1 MQNEKLD
8 VWKAQISAFHFPRW
22 EELPEVDLY
31 MDQVVGYLNQKLSV
45 FCGADETETGQYIT
59 PTMINNYVKQKI
71 IAAPVKKRYDRTCL
85 SALIVL
91 FCAKQVL
98 SIGMTG
104 TLIACCRWREDPV
117 CAYNR
122 FCQIFEDVIH
132 DTVSGTQTHM
142 QTAKKSAE
150 DDMLTAT
157 AIAFINKNYVEKL
170 LSAARSN
177 TAPEKESAIAGNASA
192 TDLSKTEGT
201 VQA

>member
-104 TLIACCRWREDPV
+104 TLIACCRWQEDPV

-132 DTVSGTQTHM
+132 DTVSGTQNRM
-142 QTAKKSAE
+142 QTAKKSME

-177 TAPEKESAIAGNASA
+177 TTLQEESAITGTGT
-192 TDLSKTEGT
+192 TDSKKNEGAE
-201 VQA
+201 QA